1 MKRRAS
7 MVFFAVGIITVAVL
21 AAPRAA
27 TPVPQAGSLD
37 ELSWLAGEWQ
47 RQTRGGVALERWT
60 LTATGLVGEGLVR
73 RDGEERH
80 TEALLLV
87 AMGGEVFY
95 IARPPENPY
104 PVAFRLVSSEA
115 DTFVFENP
123 THDFPQ
129 RIVYRRTA
137 PEAMTA
143 VIEGPGEGGE
153 TQRVEFAFVR
163 R

>member
-1 MKRRAS
+1 MSNFVRA
-7 MVFFAVGIITVAVL
+7 AL
-21 AAPRAA
+21 AAGTIVVFVLLALPVQTAA
-27 TPVPQAGSLD
+27 RQVDSLD
-37 ELSWLAGEWQ
+37 ELAWIEGEWQ
-47 RQTRGGVALERWT
+47 RTVSDAVAIERWR
-60 LTATGLVGEGLVR
+60 LTEAGLVGEGAVV

-87 AMGGEVFY
+87 AMGSDVFY

-137 PEAMTA
+137 PDAMTA

-153 TQRVEFAFVR
+153 TQRVAFAFVR